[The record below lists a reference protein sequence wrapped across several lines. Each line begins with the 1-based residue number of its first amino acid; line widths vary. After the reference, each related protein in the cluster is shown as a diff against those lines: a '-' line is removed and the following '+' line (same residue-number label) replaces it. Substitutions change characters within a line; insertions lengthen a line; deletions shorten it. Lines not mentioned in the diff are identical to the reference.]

1 MSLRMQ
7 QILLRLHQIFD
18 VEIGVGGVAGGRKA
32 VVELDI
38 NIKIKLAE
46 VRLCKIANVPFL
58 HS

>member
-1 MSLRMQ
+1 MPLRMH

-18 VEIGVGGVAGGRKA
+18 VEIGLGGA

-58 HS
+58 DS